1 MGTVALTR
9 RTFIIHSQESE
20 VAWIDEHSSP
30 VAQVRAWLGCLR
42 LDDKLVKMFCTTF
55 LLVRKCATGVGLTFT
70 LIKPDQVYL
79 MPLDH
84 LQRARMKSFR

>member
-20 VAWIDEHSSP
+20 VAWIDEHSSA
-30 VAQVRAWLGCLR
+30 VAQVGPWRGCLR
-42 LDDKLVKMFCTTF
+42 LYDELVETFCTKYLLARECTRGRRLTFILVK
-55 LLVRKCATGVGLTFT
+55 
-70 LIKPDQVYL
+70 PDKVYL